1 METTL
6 IPAGTVLVGLDGS
19 ASSERALDWAI
30 DHAVRE
36 HRQLTLVHGL
46 EPTHEHREAREILTR
61 AREHCHAV
69 APQLSVHEALWTA
82 DPRVVLHQLGG
93 AAATVVVGSHGRG
106 PVRSLLLGSVGL
118 SVTRHAP
125 CPVVVVRPYHPG
137 VVRNGVLV
145 LAAER
150 SRPVVEYAYR
160 QAALRGLPL
169 TVLRTSEDALG
180 VAEAVAGLAEKFPEV
195 RTRTI
200 TGDAA
205 HESARMDLLVLGS
218 DDVGVVGHAECP
230 VAVVPLG
237 VAASPA

>member
-19 ASSERALDWAI
+19 PSSDRALDWAI

-46 EPTHEHREAREILTR
+46 EPMHEHGEATEILQR
-61 AREHCHAV
+61 ARLHCREV
-69 APQLSVHEALWTA
+69 APDLAVHEALWTA
-82 DPRVVLHQLGG
+82 DPRVVLHDLGT

-145 LAAER
+145 LADER
-150 SRPVVEYAYR
+150 SRPVVEYAFR
-160 QAALRGLPL
+160 QAALRDLPL
-169 TVLRTSEDALG
+169 TILRSADDALG
-180 VAEAVAGLAEKFPEV
+180 VAEAIAGLGEKFPEV
-195 RTRTI
+195 RTRTV

-205 HESARMDLLVLGS
+205 HESARMDLLVVGS
-218 DDVGVVGHAECP
+218 GDVGVVGHAECP

>member
-19 ASSERALDWAI
+19 PSADRALDWAI

-46 EPTHEHREAREILTR
+46 EPVHEHSEAHDILER
-61 AREHCHAV
+61 ARQHCREV
-69 APQLSVHEALWTA
+69 APDLAVHVALWTA
-82 DPRVVLHQLGG
+82 DPRVVLHDLGG
-93 AAATVVVGSHGRG
+93 AAAIVVVGSHGRG
-106 PVRSLLLGSVGL
+106 PVRSFLLGSVGL

-145 LAAER
+145 LADER
-150 SRPVVEYAYR
+150 SRPVVEYAFR
-160 QAALRGLPL
+160 QAALRDLPL
-169 TVLRTSEDALG
+169 TILRSTDDALG

-195 RTRTI
+195 RTRTV

-205 HESARMDLLVLGS
+205 RESARMDLLVVGS
-218 DDVGVVGHAECP
+218 ADVGVVGHAECP

>member
-46 EPTHEHREAREILTR
+46 EPMHEHSEAREILR
-61 AREHCHAV
+61 HAREHCHGV
-69 APQLSVHEALWTA
+69 APGLAVHEALWTA
-82 DPRVVLHQLGG
+82 DPRAVLHQLGTG
-93 AAATVVVGSHGRG
+93 AATVVVGSHGRG

-145 LAAER
+145 HAGER

-160 QAALRGLPL
+160 QAALRDLPL
-169 TVLRTSEDALG
+169 TILRSPDDALG
-180 VAEAVAGLAEKFPEV
+180 VAEAVAGLSEKFPEV
-195 RTRTI
+195 RTRTVS
-200 TGDAA
+200 GDVA
-205 HESARMDLLVLGS
+205 HESARMDLVVVGS
-218 DDVGVVGHAECP
+218 DDAGVVGHAQCP